1 MNAVL
6 AMDAATCA
14 AKNTVDHCTPP
25 PTAFSG
31 PTRVSP
37 CRSSAFSELPDHKLS
52 CAPMTDPSA
61 RTTKMDFLSANL
73 VGPPPWLRYHFALLP
88 GRYVT
93 AVGLK
98 TWPETITKPGL
109 FGMTSVSPA
118 LPSPS
123 AHMFFPPLL
132 SLQI

>member
-31 PTRVSP
+31 TTTVSP
-37 CRSSAFSELPDHKLS
+37 GRSTAFSELPDHKLS
-52 CAPMTDPSA
+52 FAPMTDPSA

-98 TWPETITKPGL
+98 TWPEPITKQGL
-109 FGMTSVSPA
+109 LGMTGESRDLTST
-118 LPSPS
+118 S
-123 AHMFFPPLL
+123 AAVYCNRC
-132 SLQI
+132 